1 MERVYITVKETA
13 AIMNIEE
20 NSVQKSI
27 QRGKYEIMVIPGKG
41 RGGKQYLI
49 ALDSLPEEAQE
60 RYRNQE
66 RIPDPIEI
74 FSEEMMQKYTIEQRN
89 KALYKFNVICGH
101 LRSGL
106 NMQTFVK
113 EHSED
118 FGKPFTYRQLNYW
131 ETQYKEYG
139 IEGLIDKRGGR
150 EPSENDCILPEAWDM
165 FYSLYMKPQKR
176 SAQLCY
182 DKTKKYFL
190 NQFPDM
196 KFPSY
201 PTFTRKLREDVPE
214 YAKIR
219 YRDGEKALADR
230 MPYME
235 RDKSGLHTN
244 QIWISDHHRADVFVR
259 TKTGKVIRPW
269 ITVFTDAKSTKV
281 VACIARESAPNATV
295 IKQALRIGIA
305 EYGIPEEIYTD
316 NGKDYISKELDPE
329 NPESVLNVLK
339 IGVIH
344 ALPYHGQ
351 AKPVERFFNT
361 LESRFGTLFYSYSGY
376 DAKNRPEHMKK
387 TEKQLEKDENI
398 PTLEFYQEQLE
409 NYLKEYNTSP
419 HSGKDMNGRTPDE
432 VYYNSIVTEIR
443 TVDADALRILCG
455 KREERKVSNSGVT
468 LFCNTFT
475 NHEGKLLKYL
485 DKKVV
490 VIYDP
495 LDMERIY
502 IYTLDGKFICQA
514 LPKIRSPFRG
524 LNEEDY
530 IRAGKMRK
538 KAQEIVKEWKPK
550 KLKNESEILFG
561 NIAEE
566 HQYQME
572 HTQETESETI
582 TEARKAVSGTS
593 IEKKFNPYAELFDI
607 EHKKGVI

>member
-1 MERVYITVKETA
+1 MEKVYITVKDA
-13 AIMNIEE
+13 AVILNIKE
-20 NSVQKSI
+20 NSVQRNI
-27 QRGKYEIMVIPGKG
+27 QRGRYELITIPGKG

-49 ALDSLPEEAQE
+49 ALDSLPKKAQE
-60 RYRNQE
+60 RYRNQN

-74 FSEEMMQKYTIEQRN
+74 FSEEIMRKYTIEQRN
-89 KALYKFNVICGH
+89 KALYKFNVICEY
-101 LRSGL
+101 LRSGM

-113 EHSED
+113 EHSND
-118 FGKPFTYRQLNYW
+118 FSKSFTYRQLNYW
-131 ETQYKEYG
+131 EKQYAEHG
-139 IEGLIDKRGGR
+139 IEGLIDKRGGATAG
-150 EPSENDCILPEAWDM
+150 NDCIPPEMWDM
-165 FYSLYMKPQKR
+165 FYSLYMQPQKR

-182 DKTKKYFL
+182 DKTKKYFQ
-190 NQFPDM
+190 NQLPNM
-196 KFPSY
+196 KIPSY

-219 YRDGEKALADR
+219 YRDGKKALADK

-235 RDKSGLHTN
+235 RDKTGLHTN

-259 TKTGKVIRPW
+259 TKMGKIIRPW

-329 NPESVLNVLK
+329 NPESVLNLLK
-339 IGVIH
+339 INVIH

-361 LESRFGTLFYSYSGY
+361 LESRFGTLFYSYAGH
-376 DAKNRPEHMKK
+376 DARKRPEHMKK

-409 NYLKEYNTSP
+409 NYLKEYNASP
-419 HSGKDMNGRTPDE
+419 HFGKDMNGRTPDE
-432 VYYNSIVTEIR
+432 VYYGSIVTEIK

-455 KREERKVSNSGVT
+455 KREERKVNNSGVT

-475 NHEGKLLKYL
+475 SYEGELLNYL
-485 DKKVV
+485 NRKVS

-495 LDMERIY
+495 LDMERVY
-502 IYTLDGKFICQA
+502 IYSLDGRFICQA
-514 LPKIRSPFRG
+514 FPKIRSPFRG
-524 LNEEDY
+524 VNEEDY

-538 KAQEIVKEWKPK
+538 KALKVTREWKPK

-561 NIAEE
+561 NITEE
-566 HQYQME
+566 HQYQMK
-572 HTQETESETI
+572 HKQEIENETI
-582 TEARKAVSGTS
+582 IEAKKAVSDRR
-593 IEKKFNPYAELFDI
+593 IEEKFNPFVELFDI